1 MLRGGQSDVR
11 GVVRIGKFEW
21 KDCGNGGLS
30 QSGYIQSQIP
40 KRGLAVSGRNG
51 IPSGRMEDK
60 QRSMRIDEMS
70 GVTRQTRAP
79 E

>member
-1 MLRGGQSDVR
+1 MLGVLSGQGDMSERTVEM
-11 GVVRIGKFEW
+11 VVDFPRE
-21 KDCGNGGLS
+21 
-30 QSGYIQSQIP
+30 
-40 KRGLAVSGRNG
+40 A
-51 IPSGRMEDK
+51 SGRMEDK